1 MGPWRSIACAYAA
14 RLHDARRLTSA
25 HFELHAGEQRGG
37 DAVGSIPFTFAMD
50 VAAWVHVRRTSTN
63 PDRRAQASVAPGQH
77 RSRHKTVWGFPM
89 HTTINSFALAVGF
102 YALVVSATGWACD
115 GSCDKAPATDN
126 KHSVACS
133 KSDCG
138 KCPDAQAAAKG
149 AKECLV
155 FDDTQLF
162 DIDKFAGYGRMETG
176 ARCSQGTG
184 NERCEG
190 K

>member
-1 MGPWRSIACAYAA
+1 
-14 RLHDARRLTSA
+14 
-25 HFELHAGEQRGG
+25 
-37 DAVGSIPFTFAMD
+37 
-50 VAAWVHVRRTSTN
+50 
-63 PDRRAQASVAPGQH
+63 
-77 RSRHKTVWGFPM
+77 M

-102 YALVVSATGWACD
+102 YALVVSATGWAFE
-115 GSCDKAPATDN
+115 GSCDKAPTTGN
-126 KHSVACS
+126 KPSVACS
-133 KSDCG
+133 TSDCG

-176 ARCSQGTG
+176 ARCRQRTS